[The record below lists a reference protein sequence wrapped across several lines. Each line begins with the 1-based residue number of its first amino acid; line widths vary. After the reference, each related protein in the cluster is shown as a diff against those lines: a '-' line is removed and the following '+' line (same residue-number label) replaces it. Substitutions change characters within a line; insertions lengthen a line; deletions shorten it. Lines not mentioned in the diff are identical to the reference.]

1 MRPAI
6 VIGAAAVAA
15 IGVGAST
22 FLLVRTGKPAAGA
35 ASREE
40 LVQRTVDGINA
51 GDRDALL
58 AILVGP
64 ESDRLAAT
72 CDEEGVKSSEAREA
86 ARVQRVQDGIDETK
100 RRILTVDHLGNDRSE
115 VQVAQGEA
123 IDPHCT
129 ARAAIVKHETSVAFH
144 DARDAKYVAKVV
156 AIEIAGRWFLAQVP
170 IARAAKAQK
179 PLYEPDGF
187 KPGELSPV
195 CERWW
200 AVFQQVRDCDTAPP
214 WVSIKWHTMS
224 SGLLSAREHGDRI
237 GPYDDECKAERE
249 KLETGYP
256 ACIDQ

>member
-1 MRPAI
+1 MKSAI
-6 VIGAAAVAA
+6 VIAGAVGAVAA
-15 IGVGAST
+15 GAST

-72 CDEEGVKSSEAREA
+72 CDDEGVKSSEAREA
-86 ARVQRVQDGIDETK
+86 ARVQRVQDGIDETQ
-100 RRILTVDHLGNDRSE
+100 RRVLVVDHLGNDRSE

-129 ARAAIVKHETSVAFH
+129 ARAAIVKHETTVAFH
-144 DARDAKYVAKVV
+144 DAKDAKFVAKLV

-170 IARAAKAQK
+170 IARAGHAQK
-179 PLYEPDGF
+179 PLYADGGF
-187 KPGELSPV
+187 KQGELSKV

-200 AVFQQVRDCDTAPP
+200 AVFQQVKDCETAPA
-214 WVSIKWHTMS
+214 WVTSRWNTIS
-224 SGLLSAREHGDRI
+224 SGLTNAREHGDRI
-237 GPYDDECKAERE
+237 GPYDDECTAERE
-249 KLETGYP
+249 KLEASYP